1 MRVVDHQTHWF
12 PPTALEALVGRTTL
26 PRVEKSRTGYVL
38 EIAEGARLALGPELV
53 DLDVQLR
60 AAEAHG
66 VDVLV
71 SSPVTLGEVMHLEGS
86 EAAELLDELNAEAGR
101 TQREHAGRFVGLA
114 MLPLHDTARALEVLD
129 RAILEHDLRG
139 VCVLAS
145 IEGAPIGTEDTLPVF
160 RRIEQ
165 LGVPVFLHPA
175 VRSRSFPGAG
185 RIVIGGVSWA
195 EAGIGWMYETAL
207 AAVSLV
213 DGGVLDTCP
222 ALEVVHPHLGGV
234 LPYVVGRLDRM
245 RPPELRSPMRE
256 YLRTRFYT
264 DTVGAT
270 PGALQLAASL
280 YGRDR
285 LLFATDFPFVPMAPG
300 HDYVTDGVEAGL
312 REAILGNRLPTIARG
327 PGARPPVA

>member
-1 MRVVDHQTHWF
+1 MRVIDHQTHWF
-12 PPTALEALVGRTTL
+12 PPAALEALVGRKRL
-26 PRVEKSRTGYVL
+26 PRVEKTDAGYML
-38 EIAEGARLALGPELV
+38 EIAEGARLRLGRELV

-60 AAEAHG
+60 EAAVHG
-66 VDVLV
+66 VDMLV
-71 SSPVTLGEVMHLEGS
+71 SSPVTLGEVMHLDAA
-86 EAAELLDELNAEAGR
+86 EAAELLDELNAEVGR
-101 TQREHAGRFVGLA
+101 AQREHAGRFVGLA
-114 MLPLHDTARALEVLD
+114 MLPLHDPARALELLD
-129 RAILEHDLRG
+129 RAIAEHDLRG

-185 RIVIGGVSWA
+185 RLVIGGVSWA

-213 DGGVLDTCP
+213 DSGVLEACP

-245 RPPELRSPMRE
+245 RPAQVPCPMRE
-256 YLRTRFYT
+256 YLRSRFYT

-285 LLFATDFPFVPMAPG
+285 LLFATDYPFVPMAPG

-312 REAILGNRLPTIARG
+312 REAILCNRLSATT
-327 PGARPPVA
+327 PVASGAG